1 MVFQQRTYQVVALD
15 PDNALLLHAQPYP
28 EGPQTTLSL
37 LDLLA
42 TPRTSPLAPLFAS
55 TLESLQQ
62 QIEERYGHMLG
73 TITHD
78 LPDSYVIKA
87 RIVTSV
93 VETVRRLVESDE
105 RRAKVHG
112 EKMSREQAIRRALLV
127 VNKTTIRMQ
136 VRGTTQEIQLHAGY
150 TSYYKYERL
159 YETFHGDEAQI
170 AASFRRS
177 TFRLTHMSPAQF
189 HFIDTCLLLYYGN
202 TRVTKTRVY
211 RLAQDILEQ
220 RTEGYWVDPER
231 CGATI
236 PENLV
241 TELLDLKIPFQALL
255 SNPEKKP
262 LLTQIEMPSTGW
274 FSGYMRYVEAQPDQG
289 ERLITSRLGSG
300 MWEQFHLVF
309 DTFVHRAQFP
319 LKSCLCRSLAH

>member
-1 MVFQQRTYQVVALD
+1 MKRPLPAPNTLQPGHYIFWQQRTYQVVARV

-42 TPRTSPLAPLFAS
+42 TPRTSPLAPLFAP
-55 TLESLQQ
+55 TVESLQQ

-105 RRAKVHG
+105 QRAKAHG

-136 VRGTTQEIQLHAGY
+136 VRGTTQVLH
-150 TSYYKYERL
+150 SSIL
-159 YETFHGDEAQI
+159 
-170 AASFRRS
+170 S
-177 TFRLTHMSPAQF
+177 TPVCYITMG
-189 HFIDTCLLLYYGN
+189 T
-202 TRVTKTRVY
+202 
-211 RLAQDILEQ
+211 
-220 RTEGYWVDPER
+220 PESR
-231 CGATI
+231 KH
-236 PENLV
+236 V
-241 TELLDLKIPFQALL
+241 
-255 SNPEKKP
+255 
-262 LLTQIEMPSTGW
+262 STGW
-274 FSGYMRYVEAQPDQG
+274 LKIFSNNEREDTGSIQSAVGQPFQ
-289 ERLITSRLGSG
+289 RI
-300 MWEQFHLVF
+300 W
-309 DTFVHRAQFP
+309 
-319 LKSCLCRSLAH
+319 